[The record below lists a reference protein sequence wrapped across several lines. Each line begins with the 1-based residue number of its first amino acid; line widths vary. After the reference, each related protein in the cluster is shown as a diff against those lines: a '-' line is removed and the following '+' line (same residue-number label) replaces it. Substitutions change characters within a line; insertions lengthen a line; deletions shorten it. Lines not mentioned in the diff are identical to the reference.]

1 MKFHSFASSRCRRR
15 GVVADAHRARERDAS
30 ASRAPS
36 WVEKTLRGGNP
47 ARGGAR
53 RGDEETRTDD
63 ARVFRVK

>member
-36 WVEKTLRGGNP
+36 WVEKTLRGGKP
-47 ARGGAR
+47 RERGAR
-53 RGDEETRTDD
+53 DEETRRRGLTM
-63 ARVFRVK
+63 RVCFA